1 MKIVE
6 WIIDK
11 GAITNREIIEM
22 FNISSR
28 AALNEITKLINLDVI
43 KSLGKGRSLQYELI

>member
-28 AALNEITKLINLDVI
+28 AALDEITNLIDLNVV
-43 KSLGKGRSLQYELI
+43 KSV